1 MSLFKSKAILT
12 LLVLFF
18 TSSAFSAFDEM
29 QCLNSS
35 FSTSVSH
42 KGKPFGLTQNVI
54 KIGKENCVITIEHE
68 KLKFMKKKF
77 VIDVCRAP
85 VHIKAG
91 VGAVEVL
98 KREGECDKKAK
109 GEFCKEL
116 RFIEDIIQDDGLI
129 FAKGEKEDIETDHGR
144 IYCSYLLLKAYL
156 ESGRVLSRHNGG
168 FRMQG
173 IPLIA
178 PSELKKNPS
187 DGMAESTKAD
197 EEAAPVAPA
206 VEATPQSTS
215 NQGADF

>member
-1 MSLFKSKAILT
+1 MSLSKSNVIIT
-12 LLVLFF
+12 LLLFF
-18 TSSAFSAFDEM
+18 ATSTAFSAFDEM
-29 QCLNSS
+29 ECLNSN

-42 KGKPFGLTQNVI
+42 KGKPFGLTKNII

-68 KLKFMKKKF
+68 KLKFMKKKY

-85 VHIKAG
+85 VHIKSG

-98 KREGECDKKAK
+98 KREGECEKKSK

-116 RFIEDIIQDDGLI
+116 RFIEDVIQDDGLI
-129 FAKGEKEDIETDHGR
+129 FAKGEKEDISTDHGR

-156 ESGRVLSRHNGG
+156 DSGRVLSRHSGG
-168 FRMQG
+168 FKMNG

-178 PSELKKNPS
+178 PSELKSNPG
-187 DGMAESTKAD
+187 DGVAESTKAA
-197 EEAAPVAPA
+197 EETSVTPEA
-206 VEATPQSTS
+206 EATPQSTS